1 MKTFSLKKE
10 DVDRKWYIA
19 DADGQILGR
28 LASTIASVL
37 RGKHRETFT
46 PHLDM
51 GDHVI
56 VVNANKIR
64 VTGRKAEQKTYYHH
78 TGYPGGLRT
87 EKYNKLIQEHP
98 ERIIRSA
105 VWGMLPHN
113 RLGRKL
119 IKKLKIYATPE
130 HPHQAQQPEVLS
142 IYI

>member
-1 MKTFSLKKE
+1 LKTFSLKKE
-10 DVDRKWYIA
+10 DVDHKWYIA

-46 PHLDM
+46 PHMDM
-51 GDHVI
+51 GDYVI
-56 VVNANKIR
+56 VVNANKIC
-64 VTGRKAEQKTYYHH
+64 VTGRKAEQKTYYRH
-78 TGYPGGLRT
+78 TGYPGGLRL
-87 EKYNKLIQEHP
+87 EQYNKLVQEHP
-98 ERIIRSA
+98 GKIIRRA

-113 RLGRKL
+113 KLGRKL

-142 IYI
+142 I